1 MEIIKNNPYRI
12 VGLLAGATTREQ
24 DRQIKRLKQFL
35 DAEQS
40 PEDDFSFPA
49 LGGFNRTID
58 SVDAAASKLNLNND
72 RINAAMFWFWN
83 GNPITDEAAFDAL
96 KAGDINSAIQIW
108 DKLTIETT
116 QDGKRFWKPIT
127 ERNYSAFHNFFVIN
141 MMNGKESIESSIIA
155 NLHFLENDLLQ
166 KFVISAADET
176 YKASKRDLQIAFL
189 NQLIQESNLP
199 QEKLIAILNNQD
211 FVSKEEFFKQL
222 AENFIQPIEQE
233 IEKAKTKRKESK
245 NYGIRAGQLLYD
257 NTHKNLATLKSFLD
271 INNLKYISIAD
282 KVANEILQC
291 SIDFFNANQEE
302 SSKTNYFDPS
312 MKLAKL
318 AEKIAAG
325 NLTKNR
331 VKESIKDLEETKEIE
346 IDQAIELLQSVKDAF
361 EKNENEILAH
371 VRRQEANLGWNETIN
386 WGKVQI
392 MIQNSIDWGKVTE
405 LILSVIPNNNVEKIK
420 LTNNPAKV
428 NKYKSLVDFIM
439 QNLSFTNRNRVKYI
453 RYWDVS
459 TKTNT
464 TKPALP
470 TNTTTNPANTKN
482 DDSFKFRENA
492 WWIGGLIGLGIGAAA
507 GGGVGALIGAVVGA
521 IVASKL

>member
-12 VGLLAGATTREQ
+12 VGLLAGASTREQ

-40 PEDDFSFPA
+40 PENDFSFPV
-49 LGGFNRTID
+49 LGSLNRTID
-58 SVDAAASKLNLNND
+58 TVNAAASKLNLNTD
-72 RINAAMFWFWN
+72 KINAALFWFWN

-96 KAGDINSAIQIW
+96 KDGDINSAIQIW
-108 DKLTIETT
+108 DKLTIESTP
-116 QDGKRFWKPIT
+116 DGKRFWKPIT

-155 NLHFLENDLLQ
+155 HMHFLENDLLH
-166 KFVISAADET
+166 KFVISATDET
-176 YKASKRDLQIAFL
+176 FKASKKELQLEFL
-189 NQLIQESNLP
+189 NHLMQENKLP
-199 QEKLIAILNNQD
+199 QEKLIAIINKQD
-211 FVSKEEFFKQL
+211 FVSKEDFFKQL
-222 AENFIQPIEQE
+222 AEKLIQPIEQE
-233 IEKAKTKRKESK
+233 IDKAKSKRKESK
-245 NYGIRAGQLLYD
+245 NYGIRAGQNLYD
-257 NTHKNLATLKSFLD
+257 NTYKNLTTLRGILD
-271 INNLKYISIAD
+271 INNLKYITIAD

-291 SIDFFNANQEE
+291 SIDFFNENQGNN
-302 SSKTNYFDPS
+302 SNTNYFDPS
-312 MKLAKL
+312 MRLAKL
-318 AEKIAAG
+318 ADNVAAG

-386 WGKVQI
+386 WGKVQM

-405 LILSVIPNNNVEKIK
+405 LILNVIPNNNVEKIK

-428 NKYKSLVDFIM
+428 NKYKSLVDFIL
-439 QNLSFTNRNRVKYI
+439 QNLSFNNRNRVKYI
-453 RYWDVS
+453 CYWDVS

-464 TKPALP
+464 TKPTQPA
-470 TNTTTNPANTKN
+470 NTTTKPANTKN
-482 DDSFKFRENA
+482 DDSFNFRENA
-492 WWIGGLIGLGIGAAA
+492 WWIGGLVGLGIGAAV
-507 GGGVGALIGAVVGA
+507 GGGVGALFGAVVGA